1 MNKFY
6 QEVQKQEDKMG
17 HAFGNIDEI
26 MSSVGVYFVAIT
38 KLEKENDIKIKS
50 VDGDEG
56 YEEFAISKR
65 KEN

>member
-1 MNKFY
+1 
-6 QEVQKQEDKMG
+6 
-17 HAFGNIDEI
+17 